1 MPPNLELVSP
11 LATHRAARTAAPRT
25 QALSGHIVLSDS
37 MLNINAGWGELIIDS
52 IVLALP
58 QTGLMIERVSRPQIG
73 DHRPQEWVDH
83 LIEQGVSA
91 LIVTAGDCATCTSR
105 ALRECILA
113 EDAGIPAT
121 AIVPAGLQEIIEA
134 TLDAWGRS
142 DLQVALFDTPLFA
155 LKKTDFPGVMT
166 SPAEQAISILTQ
178 SNLTQSNA

>member
-1 MPPNLELVSP
+1 MPTDLELVSP
-11 LATHRAARTAAPRT
+11 LATHRAARKPAPRAGT
-25 QALSGHIVLSDS
+25 LSGHIVLSDS

-52 IVLALP
+52 IVRELP
-58 QTGLMIERVSRPQIG
+58 QAGIEIERINRPQIG
-73 DHRPQEWVDH
+73 DHRPQEWVDR
-83 LIEQGVSA
+83 LVEQGVSA

-134 TLDAWGRS
+134 TLDAWGRP

-155 LKKTDFPGVMT
+155 LKKNDFPGVMT
-166 SPAEQAISILTQ
+166 SSAQHAISILTQ
-178 SNLTQSNA
+178 SST